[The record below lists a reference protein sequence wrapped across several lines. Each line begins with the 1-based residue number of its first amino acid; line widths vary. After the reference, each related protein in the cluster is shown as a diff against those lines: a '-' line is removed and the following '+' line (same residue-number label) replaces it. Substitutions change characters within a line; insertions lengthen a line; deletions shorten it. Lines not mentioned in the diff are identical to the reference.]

1 MEDGCSQQSLQP
13 RELADAKSSL
23 KVTQDPSN
31 RRPRKDAEV
40 DFEDRD
46 RKDGGVP
53 AHHGEDA
60 GLGLLRDLDP
70 VRREPHHA
78 EVLHERQERQCSRRP
93 VVQRRFHFLQTRRFQ
108 ESWRWVVS

>member
-40 DFEDRD
+40 DFRQ
-46 RKDGGVP
+46 RGPFRQDGGRP

-70 VRREPHHA
+70 VRGEPHHA
-78 EVLHERQERQCSRRP
+78 QMLYERKKRE
-93 VVQRRFHFLQTRRFQ
+93 
-108 ESWRWVVS
+108 